1 MEPERWRRVEELYH
15 AALEVATEKRARF
28 LKDACGDD
36 ADLHHEV
43 ESLLT
48 HQKSAEDFIEAP
60 AFEVAARL
68 MAHDKVLRS
77 ETDRLL
83 IGKTISH
90 FQVLE
95 KLGHGGMGVVYRAED
110 KSLGRLVALKFLPA
124 DVAQDP
130 ASLERLRREARA
142 ASSLNHPNICS
153 IYEIVEHE
161 GEHFIAMELLEGQS
175 LRERIGGKSLAT
187 DVLLELAIQLAEALD
202 AAHAKGIIHRDIKPG
217 NIFVTVGGHAK
228 ILDFGLA
235 KKTPNKKI
243 ADGRTDIPTVSLT
256 EEQLTRPGVTV
267 GTIAYMS
274 PEQAQGKEVDH
285 RTDLWSLGVVLYE
298 MLTGKLPFK
307 GEHDISLLH
316 SIIHEKP
323 VRLRSVNP
331 EVPPQLERIVH
342 RTLEKNPESRYSA
355 AKAML
360 EDLKKYRDA
369 LRSAESKPFN
379 VGVILQRV
387 RTPRIAIPALVL
399 LLVAGLLGYWFLRR
413 QANIRWAREK
423 TLPEIARL
431 IAENDDLN
439 DAYKLAV
446 QAEAFIPHDPTLTE
460 LFSKCSLRINI
471 SAEPPGTRIYFKEY
485 KDPDGEWKYLG
496 ISPLENIRVP
506 IGIFRWKM
514 EKEGYETVLAA
525 SSTYDH
531 DISARNPLIPYNIVR
546 VLPKKGSISPDMVR
560 VPGAK
565 TDIGELSDFFIDK
578 YEVANKQYKKF
589 IDSGGY
595 RDKKYWKH
603 QFLDDS
609 KALTW
614 EKAMARFV
622 DQTGRPGPATW
633 QAGDYPEE
641 QGDFPVSGISWY
653 EAAAYA
659 EFVGKSLPTG
669 VHWDMARGEDTPLL
683 RFGGLENFAPFS
695 NFSGKGPVAA
705 GSLPGI
711 TSYGA
716 FDMAGNVREWC
727 WNKTPKGRLLRGGA
741 WSDRT
746 YMFDSLSQAPPMD
759 RSPKNGFR
767 CALYPSPEKIP
778 KKAFQEE
785 GLPEDEFPD
794 LYKQRPVADSVFQA
808 YREQFSY
815 DKTDLQAR
823 VEWRK
828 ENSEGW
834 IQEKITFD
842 AAYGGERV
850 IAYLFLP
857 RNTSPPY
864 QTVIF
869 FPGAAA
875 TSRRSS
881 QDLETQ
887 YSGDLSFLIKNGRAV
902 LYPVYKG
909 TFERGND
916 SLAALADEWGESH
929 QSAELMIQQIKD
941 FRRCVDYLET
951 RQDIDGKKFAFY
963 GISWG
968 GRFGAIIPAVEPRLK
983 ASVLAG
989 ASMFLT
995 RRPEVSPIN
1004 YVTRVKIPT
1013 LMLNGKFDIRRPEK
1027 TIQPMYDLLATPAP
1041 DKQLKLYETDH
1052 SPPRNE
1058 LIKETLAWL
1067 DRYLGPV
1074 R

>member
-1 MEPERWRRVEELYH
+1 
-15 AALEVATEKRARF
+15 
-28 LKDACGDD
+28 
-36 ADLHHEV
+36 
-43 ESLLT
+43 
-48 HQKSAEDFIEAP
+48 
-60 AFEVAARL
+60 
-68 MAHDKVLRS
+68 
-77 ETDRLL
+77 
-83 IGKTISH
+83 
-90 FQVLE
+90 
-95 KLGHGGMGVVYRAED
+95 
-110 KSLGRLVALKFLPA
+110 
-124 DVAQDP
+124 
-130 ASLERLRREARA
+130 
-142 ASSLNHPNICS
+142 
-153 IYEIVEHE
+153 
-161 GEHFIAMELLEGQS
+161 
-175 LRERIGGKSLAT
+175 
-187 DVLLELAIQLAEALD
+187 
-202 AAHAKGIIHRDIKPG
+202 
-217 NIFVTVGGHAK
+217 
-228 ILDFGLA
+228 
-235 KKTPNKKI
+235 
-243 ADGRTDIPTVSLT
+243 
-256 EEQLTRPGVTV
+256 
-267 GTIAYMS
+267 
-274 PEQAQGKEVDH
+274 
-285 RTDLWSLGVVLYE
+285 

-307 GEHDISLLH
+307 GENEISLLH

-323 VRLRSVNP
+323 ERLRSVNP
-331 EVPPQLERIVH
+331 EVPPELERIVH

-446 QAEAFIPHDPTLTE
+446 RAEAFIPHDPTLTE

-471 SAEPPGTRIYFKEY
+471 STEPPGTRIYFKEY
-485 KDPDGEWKYLG
+485 KDPDREWKYLG

-506 IGIFRWKM
+506 IGVFRWKM
-514 EKEGYETVLAA
+514 EKDGYETVLAA
-525 SSTYDH
+525 SSTYNVDF
-531 DISARNPLIPYNIVR
+531 SATRNPLIPYNIVR
-546 VLPKKGSISPDMVR
+546 VLQKKGTISPDMVR

-633 QAGDYPEE
+633 QAGDYPEQ

-669 VHWDMARGEDTPLL
+669 VHWGMAQGEDTPLL
-683 RFGGLENFAPFS
+683 RLGGLENFAPFS
-695 NFSGKGPVAA
+695 NFNGKGPVAV

-767 CALYPSPEKIP
+767 CALYRRIAPGKPERPNPPPAFACIGLGIRLRECLLPGMPSPVSS
-778 KKAFQEE
+778 
-785 GLPEDEFPD
+785 PE
-794 LYKQRPVADSVFQA
+794 R
-808 YREQFSY
+808 
-815 DKTDLQAR
+815 
-823 VEWRK
+823 
-828 ENSEGW
+828 
-834 IQEKITFD
+834 
-842 AAYGGERV
+842 
-850 IAYLFLP
+850 
-857 RNTSPPY
+857 
-864 QTVIF
+864 
-869 FPGAAA
+869 
-875 TSRRSS
+875 
-881 QDLETQ
+881 
-887 YSGDLSFLIKNGRAV
+887 
-902 LYPVYKG
+902 
-909 TFERGND
+909 
-916 SLAALADEWGESH
+916 
-929 QSAELMIQQIKD
+929 
-941 FRRCVDYLET
+941 
-951 RQDIDGKKFAFY
+951 DIDRKKFAFY

-1027 TIQPMYDLLATPAP
+1027 TIQPMYDLLGTPAP

-1052 SPPRNE
+1052 TPPRNE